1 MADYV
6 RPKNSCLS
14 KLVILRGSSALQQHE
29 RNLMKVHLKTLGC
42 RLNEAELET
51 WAQAFQ
57 KYGHQ
62 VTRQAEAAN
71 LIVINSCAV
80 TQDAARKSRHL
91 IRKVH
96 RENPSAKLVVSGCYA
111 TLNQQEAEALLGV
124 DMVVSNKDKDQL
136 VDKALAELNLD
147 TMPTLSTEPGAISLF
162 TRGRQRAFVKVQDGC
177 RYRCT
182 FCIVTVARGE
192 EKSRPV
198 PDVIGEINALHQ
210 QNINEI
216 ILTGVH
222 LGGYGSDLGN
232 NLVDL
237 IKAILA
243 ETEVPRIRLG
253 SLEPWELT
261 DDFYQLFDNPRLMP
275 HLHLPLQSGSDSVLR
290 RMARRCKTQEFAAI
304 VARLRQINPLFN
316 ITTDIIVGF
325 PGETESEWQACIEFI
340 QLVGFGHIHIFTY
353 SSREG
358 TKAAALPNPVPE
370 AIKKQRS
377 QQLHQLADEM
387 RLTFYQANLDQQFP
401 VLWEA
406 YSEPVGADKQR
417 VFGYTPNYLK
427 VGCEISNDQSLE
439 NMTTLAKL
447 KAVSDTYI
455 FAEQHEKPL
464 TYPVQLPPLPLC
476 D

>member
-1 MADYV
+1 
-6 RPKNSCLS
+6 
-14 KLVILRGSSALQQHE
+14 
-29 RNLMKVHLKTLGC
+29 MKVHLKTLGC

-57 KYGHQ
+57 KSGHQ
-62 VTRQAEAAN
+62 VTRQAETAN

-96 RENPSAKLVVSGCYA
+96 RENPAAKLVVSGCYA
-111 TLNQQEAEALLGV
+111 TLNRQEAEAIMGV
-124 DMVVSNKDKDQL
+124 DLVVSNQDKDKL
-136 VDKALAELNLD
+136 VETALNELNFD
-147 TMPTLSTEPGAISLF
+147 SMPSMSTEPGETSLF
-162 TRGRQRAFVKVQDGC
+162 TRGRQRAFIKVQDGC

-192 EKSRPV
+192 EKSRTV
-198 PDVIGEINALHQ
+198 QEVINEINDLHQ

-222 LGGYGSDLGN
+222 LGGYGSDLGL

-243 ETEVPRIRLG
+243 QTNVPRIRLG

-290 RMARRCKTQEFAAI
+290 QMARRCKTEEFAAI
-304 VARLRQINPLFN
+304 VARLRAINPLFN
-316 ITTDIIVGF
+316 ITSDIIVGF
-325 PGETESEWQACIEFI
+325 PGETEEEWQSSLEFI
-340 QLVGFGHIHIFTY
+340 RQVRFGHIHIFTY
-353 SSREG
+353 SPREG
-358 TKAAALPNPVPE
+358 TKAATLPNPVSEP
-370 AIKKQRS
+370 IKKQRS
-377 QQLHQLADEM
+377 QQLHKLGDEM
-387 RLTFYQANLDQQFP
+387 RLKFYAENLGQQFP

-406 YSEPVGADKQR
+406 YSEPVGKDMQR

-427 VGCEISNDQSLE
+427 VACEIGNGQSLE
-439 NMTTLAKL
+439 NKTTLTTL
-447 KAVSDTYI
+447 KAVSDSCI
-455 FAEQHEKPL
+455 LAEQKE
-464 TYPVQLPPLPLC
+464 
-476 D
+476 